1 MITTLAE
8 CANHR
13 PMTKSCR
20 KRVPKNV
27 SKLPVWQFNVR
38 LVDCYSESRVTATE
52 DSLLFAL
59 MILVVLSQRI
69 AEPLFQLVQF
79 STCRRL
85 CLSACGNGCNPVSP

>member
-1 MITTLAE
+1 M
-8 CANHR
+8 
-13 PMTKSCR
+13 
-20 KRVPKNV
+20 PKNV

-69 AEPLFQLVQF
+69 AEPFLNWHSSPLAAVFVFLRVVTDVIRFHLIDGNCF
-79 STCRRL
+79 SLIPSGTGSDR
-85 CLSACGNGCNPVSP
+85 